1 MGKTWPLLEWIFADI
16 YHYAVGGQA
25 CLKIDKR
32 KDAKTAKK
40 ALKAVDY
47 KGDTIFSALL
57 SKKFSMFF
65 APLRS
70 LRWKKTIDFSR
81 IYG

>member
-1 MGKTWPLLEWIFADI
+1 LEWIFADI
-16 YHYAVGGQA
+16 YHYAVGGQV

-57 SKKFSMFF
+57 SKNIVDPKNWTTKFT
-65 APLRS
+65 P
-70 LRWKKTIDFSR
+70 
-81 IYG
+81 